1 MALVTNRRNS
11 AAYARGF
18 IVGGAESW
26 DTVRLNTFRNIYAS
40 EAGINDKT
48 GIPSGYG
55 TGGILLPL
63 KPGGMSVYQQAASIT
78 ATSADAK
85 MGLNMVASSSMVL
98 TLVNAQADQI
108 VALVGSASLAI
119 TVTNAA
125 LSSAVSAVASSSMAI
140 TPNVSLGG
148 IIPTEGSASC
158 VLSPNVTMTALGGM
172 IAVAGGAT
180 PLSPEGLS
188 TELLDNQDI
197 ETGYSMRESL
207 KLILSALV
215 GKLSGAE
222 TTTVTI
228 RDIND
233 SIDRIVATVDAN
245 GNRTSVT
252 KDVS

>member
-1 MALVTNRRNS
+1 
-11 AAYARGF
+11 
-18 IVGGAESW
+18 
-26 DTVRLNTFRNIYAS
+26 
-40 EAGINDKT
+40 
-48 GIPSGYG
+48 
-55 TGGILLPL
+55 
-63 KPGGMSVYQQAASIT
+63 
-78 ATSADAK
+78 
-85 MGLNMVASSSMVL
+85 
-98 TLVNAQADQI
+98 
-108 VALVGSASLAI
+108 
-119 TVTNAA
+119 
-125 LSSAVSAVASSSMAI
+125 MAI